1 MPFLGIISWN
11 GASRFNGRGIVF
23 SDGEPSLLNEGCPM
37 GGIGFD
43 GGGGCFE
50 KNVGWGAPPSPTMR
64 NPVYNK

>member
-23 SDGEPSLLNEGCPM
+23 SDGGPSFLNEGCPM

-43 GGGGCFE
+43 GGGRFRKKCRM
-50 KNVGWGAPPSPTMR
+50 GAAPLPHYAKPCIQ
-64 NPVYNK
+64 